1 MGGLLTLPSF
11 VETFPRIDVVNTTGG
26 AKSNAS
32 TMQGLTIGLYEIGC
46 MIGALS
52 TLYLGDKYG
61 RRKLI
66 WWGSAVMIIGAV
78 IQTAS
83 YHLEQL
89 IIARI
94 VSGVGNGWITA
105 TVPVWQSECA
115 RAEHRGYLV
124 MIEGALITGGVA
136 FSYGIDLAFYFVPGA
151 VRRPVLPPS

>member
-1 MGGLLTLPSF
+1 
-11 VETFPRIDVVNTTGG
+11 
-26 AKSNAS
+26 
-32 TMQGLTIGLYEIGC
+32 

-52 TLYLGDKYG
+52 TLWLGDKYG

-66 WWGSAVMIIGAV
+66 WWGSAVMIIGAI

-94 VSGVGNGWITA
+94 ISGIGNGWITA

-124 MIEGALITGGVA
+124 MIEGEWQSLSV
-136 FSYGIDLAFYFVPGA
+136 
-151 VRRPVLPPS
+151 VRTTRGDAHPDHWSL